1 MGETGQPMRIRATAV
16 VVIVGTVVLLAGAC
30 APPSGPGSTTTV
42 NTSPT
47 AVIVADPTSGP
58 APLAVSF
65 SGLSSTQPGGTITG
79 HSWSFGDGGSSNAAE
94 PTHVYADPGTYTARL
109 IVTANTGATDTETMV
124 IEVVRDLSGIVLVS
138 TAGADS
144 ASCGSAAEPCAT
156 IGHGLERAVATGR
169 DEVWAAQG
177 GYPAFT
183 VRSGVDVRGGYSA
196 DFTGSGAATVVSGSY
211 DPASGVSAAIIA
223 HDVTAPTTVAGLTA
237 VGGDESTSGRTSL
250 AAYVDGSGAGLSL
263 DGVTLTGGVS
273 GSSATALLVDGAT
286 VALTAPVIRSGD
298 ATGAGQ
304 SAYGVRAINGAVLD
318 IDGGSIES
326 GAGAAGAAAPVA
338 PSAPA
343 PGCTGGAGGNGSG
356 SNRGPGGAACAGSAP
371 ANSGAGGNGGG
382 YSSSGE
388 SGAPGGGGASGGSGG
403 CGSLFGCGTDATG
416 GSAGS
421 AGSAGSGGEGG
432 SSTIAAGVTFSGQ
445 AGSAGTA
452 GAPGAGGGGG
462 GGGKSASGGGGG
474 GGAGGGGGVAGAAA
488 TAGGSAGGGSF
499 GVYLH
504 NSSIDLSGVTVTA
517 GTAGDG
523 GAGQSGGA
531 GGSGGS
537 GGAGG
542 NKSCCEG
549 GGGGGGGAGGP
560 GGGGGGAGGGA
571 GGPSIGL
578 LHSGSGS
585 VTTSGSP
592 IGAAPTAS
600 AGGNGGAA
608 GAAGAAGVGGAP
620 GNCANIGGCGPSGGA
635 SSGSGNAGTAG
646 RSGAAGLRYGIWDN
660 GATTDPSH
668 SGTTTSSTTT
678 SSTAPA
684 AQPVHTAV
692 AMSCYT
698 TAAGQTSYDA
708 NNTGA
713 TVLAPT
719 TVAAGSDFDVE
730 LTPDPMAVPTSGGG
744 YPIGYVANVQY
755 RFNVPTGA
763 TFVGATYSGGSN
775 LGSGTPSV
783 ALSGGKVVLTVPGT
797 LAAGVSANFPKVTVT
812 FQAAGAAGTSL
823 GFAYAGTSYGDPALT
838 FQTRVNNIPILG
850 SVTSTSNCY
859 AATNPILATTVII

>member
-1 MGETGQPMRIRATAV
+1 M
-16 VVIVGTVVLLAGAC
+16 
-30 APPSGPGSTTTV
+30 
-42 NTSPT
+42 
-47 AVIVADPTSGP
+47 
-58 APLAVSF
+58 
-65 SGLSSTQPGGTITG
+65 
-79 HSWSFGDGGSSNAAE
+79 
-94 PTHVYADPGTYTARL
+94 YANPGTYTARL
-109 IVTANTGATDTETMV
+109 IVTGNTGATDTETMV

-196 DFTGSGAATVVSGSY
+196 DFSGSGAATVVSGSY

-343 PGCTGGAGGNGSG
+343 PGCAGGAGGNGSG

-388 SGAPGGGGASGGSGG
+388 SGAPSGGGASGGSGG
-403 CGSLFGCGTDATG
+403 CGSLFGCGTDASG
-416 GSAGS
+416 GSAGW

-432 SSTIAAGVTFSGQ
+432 SSTLAAGVTFSGQ

-474 GGAGGGGGVAGAAA
+474 G
-488 TAGGSAGGGSF
+488 
-499 GVYLH
+499 
-504 NSSIDLSGVTVTA
+504 
-517 GTAGDG
+517 
-523 GAGQSGGA
+523 
-531 GGSGGS
+531 
-537 GGAGG
+537 
-542 NKSCCEG
+542 
-549 GGGGGGGAGGP
+549 
-560 GGGGGGAGGGA
+560 AGGGA

-585 VTTSGSP
+585 VATSGSP

-600 AGGNGGAA
+600 AGGNG

-708 NNTGA
+708 NDTGA

-719 TVAAGSDFDVE
+719 TVAAGADFDVE

-755 RFNVPTGA
+755 RFNVPAGA

-783 ALSGGKVVLTVPGT
+783 AVSGGKVVLTVPGT

-812 FQAAGAAGTSL
+812 FQATGAAGTSL

-859 AATNPILATTVII
+859 AATNPILATTVIS